1 MNDQD
6 FMAALSR
13 AFKESED
20 RAKVLEEAAQEE
32 TDQAPE
38 GERE

>member
-20 RAKVLEEAAQEE
+20 RAKVIDDAAQEE
-32 TDQAPE
+32 REKAPE
-38 GERE
+38 GESE